1 MDVADEWLPR
11 KASVLPYKTRLTDRL
26 VFLFL
31 IIWQQKPSLWT
42 AICFAIRWQID
53 FCTFLHVIWK
63 ALANAIC
70 RYSQNTYPDII
81 FVASV
86 FLVFRNPLLTLTF
99 LDYLS

>member
-42 AICFAIRWQID
+42 AICFANRWQID
-53 FCTFLHVIWK
+53 FCALLHGLLYAPSV
-63 ALANAIC
+63 AIC
-70 RYSQNTYPDII
+70 CFSQNTYPDII

-86 FLVFRNPLLTLTF
+86 FLVFDNPLLTLNF
-99 LDYLS
+99 LEYVS